1 MSKDIPFILYS
12 KYYDLLYKDKNYFE
26 EAEYINDFLV
36 KNNLL
41 KSKILELGSGTGIHA
56 NWLSKKGHKILG
68 IEQSKDM
75 VSIAKHSK
83 SFTSKVGDIRKI
95 KTPTDF
101 DAVISIFH
109 VMSYMTTDH
118 DLNLVFKNA
127 SNALKKGGIFLF
139 DFWYK
144 PAVRH
149 QKLELRI
156 KRMKS
161 KNLEVLR
168 IAEPKNNSKKSLAE
182 IKFTIIS
189 KDLETNKIHLFDEVH
204 RMRYLNLNEI
214 DLFAKKNKL
223 RRINAEEF
231 LTKKSPSIKTW
242 GVCVALQKI

>member
-1 MSKDIPFILYS
+1 MSKDIPFNLYS

-26 EAEYINDFLV
+26 EAEYINDFLI
-36 KNNLL
+36 KHNLYN
-41 KSKILELGSGTGIHA
+41 SKILELGSGTGIHA
-56 NWLSKKGHKILG
+56 NWLAKKGHNILG

-83 SFTSKVGDIRKI
+83 SFTSKIGDIRKV
-95 KTPTDF
+95 KTSQDF

-109 VMSYMTTDH
+109 VMSYITTDS

-144 PAVRH
+144 PAVMY
-149 QKLELRI
+149 QKPEVRI

-161 KNLEVLR
+161 KTLEVLR
-168 IAEPKNNSKKSLAE
+168 IAEPENNFQKSLTE

-189 KDLETNKIHLFDEVH
+189 KDLKNHKIHLFDEFH
-204 RMRYLNLNEI
+204 KMRYFNLSEI
-214 DLFAKKNKL
+214 DFFAKKNKL
-223 RRINAEEF
+223 KRINAEEF
-231 LTKKSPSIKTW
+231 LTKKPPSIRTW